1 MSRSK
6 PLALQ
11 MPLEKAQGVPGL
23 LWRRWWLELS
33 PGLCDA
39 APPLPSPGDA
49 LFGEGLELEAQW
61 LLLDEA

>member
-11 MPLEKAQGVPGL
+11 MPLEKARGVPGL
-23 LWRRWWLELS
+23 LWRRWLLELS
-33 PGLCDA
+33 PGQCDA
-39 APPLPSPGDA
+39 TPPLSSPGDA
-49 LFGEGLELEAQW
+49 LFREGLELEAQW